1 MDSTCRSR
9 VSPGRSVVTAVTWL
23 TVLPLPHRD
32 TGPVDRGL
40 GGAVMAAV
48 PVVGALLGAVAAAVG
63 WGLSYTRLPDL
74 LIGVLLVAG
83 LALFTR
89 GMHVD
94 GLADTVDGL
103 GCYGPPERVTEV
115 MRSGGVGP
123 FGAAAV
129 IALMIVDTVGFAAL
143 VDRSEWWSL
152 GLAVVVGRV
161 AAVLAAARPA
171 VPAHTDGFG
180 ALVIGT
186 QRTSAVVWAV
196 VVVVAAACTGFTVDA
211 KGFDTVVAVRG
222 VLVVVVIG
230 AMTLLLRRHC
240 ARRMGGLSGD
250 VLGAAIEAMTAVAV
264 VGFLL

>member
-1 MDSTCRSR
+1 MDST
-9 VSPGRSVVTAVTWL
+9 GRSHVSGTRAVVTAITWL

-32 TGPVDRGL
+32 TGRVDRGL

-48 PVVGALLGAVAAAVG
+48 PVVGALLGVVTAALG
-63 WGLSYTRLPDL
+63 WGLSYTRLPHL
-74 LIGVLLVAG
+74 LIGVVLVAG
-83 LALFTR
+83 LALITR

-103 GCYGPPERVTEV
+103 GCYGPPERVAAV

-129 IALMIVDTVGFAAL
+129 TAVMIVDTVGFGAL
-143 VDRSEWWSL
+143 IDRSEWWSL

-171 VPAHTDGFG
+171 VPAHADGFG

-186 QRTSAVVWAV
+186 QRTSALVWAV
-196 VVVVAAACTGFTVDA
+196 VVVVAAACAGFTGDA
-211 KGFDTVVAVRG
+211 TGFDTVVAIRG
-222 VLVVVVIG
+222 VLVMVVIG

-240 ARRMGGLSGD
+240 DRRMGGLSGD
-250 VLGAAIEAMTAVAV
+250 VLGACIEAMTAVAV